1 MSWTVETS
9 VSVSNRLSCLSG
21 VRLALVQ
28 SSYTVDEDVG
38 QLSLNVELSEGM
50 LERDVTFLLGSS
62 DGTAK
67 EAYGDYASFNEML
80 TFPSGSQQGDTVS
93 LTVSILDDTRV
104 ESLEEFTAHASSMD
118 IDVMFSN
125 QYSSIFIRDND
136 GELAIL
142 LHLVVV

>member
-1 MSWTVETS
+1 M
-9 VSVSNRLSCLSG
+9 
-21 VRLALVQ
+21 RLALVQ

-104 ESLEEFTAHASSMD
+104 ENLEEFTAHASSMD

-142 LHLVVV
+142 LHLVMV

>member
-62 DGTAK
+62 DGTAI

>member
-104 ESLEEFTAHASSMD
+104 ENLEEFTAHASSMD

>member
-142 LHLVVV
+142 LHLVMV